1 MNNRYRRAVMWALY
15 SLLFLLVLLIQTVV
29 LGDQR
34 FHGAKLSLLPVAVVC
49 ITMFTG
55 HEAGGLFSLLA
66 ALFWAGTGADDGS
79 LSIVTFTVCGILA
92 GYLCDAYYA
101 RHFFPALVMSLCA
114 LILHQSAAFLFKFYL
129 NGMEP
134 ALWRWLPAQ
143 IGLSLIACP
152 VLYLPCK
159 LIRKAGAD

>member
-34 FHGAKLSLLPVAVVC
+34 FYGAKLSLLPVAIVC

-55 HEAGGLFSLLA
+55 HEAGGLFALLA
-66 ALFWAGTGADDGS
+66 ALFWTGTGAEDGS
-79 LSIVTFTVCGILA
+79 LSLVTFTVCGVLA

-101 RHFFPALVMSLCA
+101 RRFFPALVMSLCA
-114 LILHQSAAFLFKFYL
+114 LVLHQGVVFLLKFYL
-129 NGMEP
+129 NGMDA
-134 ALWRWLPAQ
+134 ALWQWLPAQ
-143 IGLSLIACP
+143 ILLSLIACP
-152 VLYLPCK
+152 ILYPLCR
-159 LIRKAGAD
+159 LIRKAGGD

>member
-1 MNNRYRRAVMWALY
+1 MKIQKRA
-15 SLLFLLVLLIQTVV
+15 LICLCVS
-29 LGDQR
+29 
-34 FHGAKLSLLPVAVVC
+34 AA
-49 ITMFTG
+49 IM
-55 HEAGGLFSLLA
+55 LA
-66 ALFWAGTGADDGS
+66 
-79 LSIVTFTVCGILA
+79 
-92 GYLCDAYYA
+92 
-101 RHFFPALVMSLCA
+101 ALVMSLCA

-159 LIRKAGAD
+159 LIRKAGGD